1 MTRSFVPKLTPS
13 KSDGKQDHGEE
24 IHHIE
29 IQRSGK
35 AFGFGI
41 SGGAD
46 DNELLCVSFID
57 NRGAAGIDGRLKV
70 RK

>member
-1 MTRSFVPKLTPS
+1 MIKSFVPKLTPS

-29 IQRSGK
+29 IQRSEK
-35 AFGFGI
+35 EFGFSMVGGVEFNKPLRVSVI
-41 SGGAD
+41 NDGGA
-46 DNELLCVSFID
+46 
-57 NRGAAGIDGRLKV
+57 ADGRLRV